1 MIKDPK
7 QGYMTEDLREDSII
21 KDSKK
26 NFFAENPRVDPI
38 NEEPKE
44 ARKEDIITKDSW
56 EELLPKTFS
65 RAKTRIY

>member
-44 ARKEDIITKDSW
+44 ARKEDIITKDS
-56 EELLPKTFS
+56 
-65 RAKTRIY
+65 